1 MALRTTSAPAGTCI
15 VPLNFANA
23 PYLVIK
29 GAVCKI
35 TAITSQGGVSLTQKI
50 GESEFPITIKF
61 TGEYSSGVQV
71 TMTKSSLDDVL
82 VPFVKHN
89 SLLVNALFEAMNTE
103 STDKYDDKIS
113 KYDFI
118 DWMKEHK
125 P

>member
-1 MALRTTSAPAGTCI
+1 MYVRLKKN
-15 VPLNFANA
+15 VP
-23 PYLVIK
+23 
-29 GAVCKI
+29 
-35 TAITSQGGVSLTQKI
+35 S
-50 GESEFPITIKF
+50 
-61 TGEYSSGVQV
+61 QV

-113 KYDFI
+113 KYDFL

-125 P
+125 PK